1 MLSEEM
7 NEYASG
13 LEEDV
18 RRELNV
24 DSLGYIQSIIGWIKL
39 KATNSAKLERVA
51 RAAEGAWPFMF
62 DDIPKA
68 LDSKRSRYEELYDAL
83 ADLPEDAPK

>member
-1 MLSEEM
+1 MLSE
-7 NEYASG
+7 NERLRKAN
-13 LEEDV
+13 EDFAK
-18 RRELNV
+18 ENF
-24 DSLGYIQSIIGWIKL
+24 KL
-39 KATNSAKLERVA
+39 RNKVAKYERVA

-83 ADLPEDAPK
+83 ADLPEDALGG